1 MKAVI
6 GFMLAIASFLAV
18 AVVWYGFQLLF
29 WVERHGKASDDDN
42 KGDRDPRSV
51 RQRTSGVH

>member
-6 GFMLAIASFLAV
+6 GLIIAIASFLAV

-29 WVERHGKASDDDN
+29 WVERHDKASDDDN
-42 KGDRDPRSV
+42 KRDRDPRSV
-51 RQRTSGVH
+51 RQSTSAVH